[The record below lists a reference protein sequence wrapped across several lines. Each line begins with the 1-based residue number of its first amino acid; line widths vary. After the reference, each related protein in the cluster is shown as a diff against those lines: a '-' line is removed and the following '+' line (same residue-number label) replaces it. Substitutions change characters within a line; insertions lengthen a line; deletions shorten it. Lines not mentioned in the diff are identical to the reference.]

1 MAPSP
6 VLSAIL
12 EASQPRAWLPRGL
25 YARAGARSRGVSG
38 SGATRPDGVAG
49 SPAKW
54 TSGASE
60 IAFIDGAPYKTAP
73 GAMVVSGVLQ
83 A

>member
-25 YARAGARSRGVSG
+25 YARAGAGSRGVSG

-54 TSGASE
+54 TSGALE
-60 IAFIDGAPYKTAP
+60 IAFLDGAPYKRP
-73 GAMVVSGVLQ
+73 SGRMVVSGVLQ